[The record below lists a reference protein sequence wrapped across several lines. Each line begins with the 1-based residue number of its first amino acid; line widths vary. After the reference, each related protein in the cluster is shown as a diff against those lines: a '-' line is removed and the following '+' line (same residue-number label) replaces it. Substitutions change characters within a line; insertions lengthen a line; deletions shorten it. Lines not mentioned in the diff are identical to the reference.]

1 MAHQKDYIQPN
12 IRTIAIH
19 IPSIMAASAI
29 PVSENGDADAKRNNM
44 PFMEETEED
53 DDATPYQP

>member
-1 MAHQKDYIQPN
+1 MKHQKDYIQPD

-19 IPSIMAASAI
+19 VPSIMAASAI

-44 PFMEETEED
+44 QFMEDTEDD

>member
-1 MAHQKDYIQPN
+1 MTHQKYYIQPTVM
-12 IRTIAIH
+12 TIAVH
-19 IPSIMAASAI
+19 VRSIMAASAI

-53 DDATPYQP
+53 DVNPYQP

>member
-1 MAHQKDYIQPN
+1 MTHQKDYIQPN

-19 IPSIMAASAI
+19 VSSIMAASAI

-53 DDATPYQP
+53 DVNPYQP

>member
-44 PFMEETEED
+44 QFLEEAEED
-53 DDATPYQP
+53 DVNPYQP

>member
-1 MAHQKDYIQPN
+1 MTHQKHYIQPTVM
-12 IRTIAIH
+12 TIAIH
-19 IPSIMAASAI
+19 VPSIMAASAI

-44 PFMEETEED
+44 PFLEESEED

>member
-1 MAHQKDYIQPN
+1 MAHQKDYIQPD

-19 IPSIMAASAI
+19 VPSIMAASAI

-44 PFMEETEED
+44 PFMEESEED

>member
-1 MAHQKDYIQPN
+1 MEHQKDYIQPD

-19 IPSIMAASAI
+19 VPSIMAASAI

-44 PFMEETEED
+44 QFMEDTED
-53 DDATPYQP
+53 DDVNPYQP